1 MAEEKYITK
10 ENLYEY
16 SEKEIVDKIKNC
28 PNEKIY
34 KAFEVFSNSTEVG
47 GSDIEIK
54 DKYCICIKAKKRYT
68 NPLVIDGSRTIKRI
82 SDISEK
88 GKKYNRGYKK
98 F

>member
-1 MAEEKYITK
+1 MNIQKKKQLIK
-10 ENLYEY
+10 L
-16 SEKEIVDKIKNC
+16 KIA
-28 PNEKIY
+28 PTRKIH

-54 DKYCICIKAKKRYT
+54 EKYCICIKAKKRYT

-88 GKKYNRGYKK
+88 GKKYNREYKK